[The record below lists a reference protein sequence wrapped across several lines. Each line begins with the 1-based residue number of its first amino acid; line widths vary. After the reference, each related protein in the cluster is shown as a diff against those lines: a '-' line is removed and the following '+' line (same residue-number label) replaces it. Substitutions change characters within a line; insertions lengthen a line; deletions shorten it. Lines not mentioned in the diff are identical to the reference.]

1 MRIRGNIDGLYGH
14 KQATL
19 NIFSKKADIVENQQ
33 DNEINQFQHNIKGI
47 STYQIQGW
55 SSNGR

>member
-1 MRIRGNIDGLYGH
+1 MSIRGNIDGLYGH

-33 DNEINQFQHNIKGI
+33 DNEINQF
-47 STYQIQGW
+47 
-55 SSNGR
+55 